1 MNPILAFFIKI
12 IVLFLFLAPIVLYFD
27 YFLFFIFNRKVKK
40 LIPNYQI
47 GRIMADPDLMFLYF
61 FKMLHVLVTLKI
73 FRKNSREE
81 LVDEAL
87 NLNEVKRINDPEL
100 NKDIQKIYSFY
111 KWTFILLPFLFLII
125 VFAAFNIF

>member
-1 MNPILAFFIKI
+1 MLASFYKI
-12 IVLFLFLAPIVLYFD
+12 IILFVVLAPIVFYFD
-27 YFLFFIFNRKVKK
+27 YFLFFIFNHKVKK

-47 GRIMADPDLMFLYF
+47 GKIMADPDLMFHYF
-61 FKMLHVLVTLKI
+61 FKMLRVLVTLKI

-111 KWTFILLPFLFLII
+111 KWAFISLPFLFLIMMFI
-125 VFAAFNIF
+125 VFNIF